1 MRRLTVWGTYAA
13 LGAVMLGAQ
22 SPQRPGQPRVWPVTE
37 ASQPADLRE
46 ALASFWA
53 EPTPFALT
61 LAQHPAALQG
71 IGPLAKYI
79 RERSMVTAVDQ
90 ALLALRAAWLCG
102 AAAIWA
108 ERAVEARA
116 LGLSG
121 DDLRRVAE
129 GPTAG
134 WGSWDATVLQAAD
147 EFYRDSFLSDETW
160 SRLAERYDGQQLID
174 ILFTAGEHIMLS
186 MMANSFGTQPDTRFL
201 DGLPTDVPRRIETA
215 RSAPVQ
221 LEAPRLDPLPADEWG
236 GEVRD
241 LLDPDGSGSTT
252 FNLHL
257 TLARHPILYRTQA
270 VQSAHIRTGTTLS
283 GRAREILIL
292 RIAWLCGAEYE
303 WAQHV
308 SAGRRA
314 GLTGED
320 VRRIARGAA
329 DAGWDPFDAALIRAT
344 DELHRDD
351 MVSDVTWATLAE
363 RYTTQ
368 ELIDLVITVG
378 GHRMMSMALNSL
390 GVQTEPGREGFPS
403 VARER

>member
-1 MRRLTVWGTYAA
+1 M
-13 LGAVMLGAQ
+13 
-22 SPQRPGQPRVWPVTE
+22 TE

-90 ALLALRAAWLCG
+90 VLLALRAAWLCG

-147 EFYRDSFLSDETW
+147 ELYRDSFLSDETW

-186 MMANSFGTQPDTRFL
+186 MMANSIGTQPDTRFL
-201 DGLPTDVPRRIETA
+201 DGLPTDVPRPHRDSQVSTCTA
-215 RSAPVQ
+215 RG
-221 LEAPRLDPLPADEWG
+221 PA
-236 GEVRD
+236 
-241 LLDPDGSGSTT
+241 
-252 FNLHL
+252 
-257 TLARHPILYRTQA
+257 AR
-270 VQSAHIRTGTTLS
+270 
-283 GRAREILIL
+283 
-292 RIAWLCGAEYE
+292 
-303 WAQHV
+303 
-308 SAGRRA
+308 
-314 GLTGED
+314 
-320 VRRIARGAA
+320 
-329 DAGWDPFDAALIRAT
+329 
-344 DELHRDD
+344 
-351 MVSDVTWATLAE
+351 
-363 RYTTQ
+363 
-368 ELIDLVITVG
+368 
-378 GHRMMSMALNSL
+378 
-390 GVQTEPGREGFPS
+390 S
-403 VARER
+403 VAGG

>member
-1 MRRLTVWGTYAA
+1 MQKYH
-13 LGAVMLGAQ
+13 
-22 SPQRPGQPRVWPVTE
+22 
-37 ASQPADLRE
+37 D
-46 ALASFWA
+46 
-53 EPTPFALT
+53 EPKQYKGYL
-61 LAQHPAALQG
+61 
-71 IGPLAKYI
+71 K
-79 RERSMVTAVDQ
+79 
-90 ALLALRAAWLCG
+90 
-102 AAAIWA
+102 
-108 ERAVEARA
+108 
-116 LGLSG
+116 
-121 DDLRRVAE
+121 
-129 GPTAG
+129 
-134 WGSWDATVLQAAD
+134 
-147 EFYRDSFLSDETW
+147 
-160 SRLAERYDGQQLID
+160 
-174 ILFTAGEHIMLS
+174 
-186 MMANSFGTQPDTRFL
+186 
-201 DGLPTDVPRRIETA
+201 
-215 RSAPVQ
+215 SA
-221 LEAPRLDPLPADEWG
+221 
-236 GEVRD
+236 
-241 LLDPDGSGSTT
+241 
-252 FNLHL
+252 
-257 TLARHPILYRTQA
+257 
-270 VQSAHIRTGTTLS
+270 
-283 GRAREILIL
+283 LIL